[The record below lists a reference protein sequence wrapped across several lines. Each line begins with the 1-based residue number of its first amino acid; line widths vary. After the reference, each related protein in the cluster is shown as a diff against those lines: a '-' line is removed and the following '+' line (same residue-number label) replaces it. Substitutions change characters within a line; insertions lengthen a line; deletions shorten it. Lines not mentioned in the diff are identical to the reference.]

1 VCYFVLGDTMAK
13 VVYSEYLIAAVKY
26 LVMKG
31 ITKPSEIAKRLDI
44 SKYTARDIKYKLK
57 KRGELPEPNSLWKN
71 RGRKPKPNGSK
82 SIKKDK
88 EVDKPKDII
97 DELLEVLGV

>member
-1 VCYFVLGDTMAK
+1 MAK
-13 VVYSEYLIAAVKY
+13 NGAVYSEYLVAAVKY

-31 ITKPSEIAKRLDI
+31 ITKPSEIAQRLDI
-44 SKYTARDIKYKLK
+44 SPYTARDIKYKLK

-71 RGRKPKPNGSK
+71 RGRKPRSK

-97 DELLEVLGV
+97 ELILGV

>member
-1 VCYFVLGDTMAK
+1 VCYFVLGDAMAK
-13 VVYSEYLIAAVKY
+13 VVYSEYLVAAVKY

-31 ITKPSEIAKRLDI
+31 ITKPSEIAQRLDI
-44 SKYTARDIKYKLK
+44 SPYTARDIKYKLK

-71 RGRKPKPNGSK
+71 RGRKPNGK
-82 SIKKDK
+82 KQMKKDK

>member
-1 VCYFVLGDTMAK
+1 VCYFVFGDVMAK
-13 VVYSEYLIAAVKY
+13 VVYSEYLVAAVKY

-31 ITKPSEIAKRLDI
+31 ITKPSEIAQRLDI
-44 SKYTARDIKYKLK
+44 SPYTARDIKYKLK

-71 RGRKPKPNGSK
+71 RGRKPNGSK

-97 DELLEVLGV
+97 ELILGV

>member
-1 VCYFVLGDTMAK
+1 VCYFVLGDAMAK
-13 VVYSEYLIAAVKY
+13 AVYSEYLVAAVKY

-71 RGRKPKPNGSK
+71 RGRKPKGSK
-82 SIKKDK
+82 GIKKDK
-88 EVDKPKDII
+88 EVDRPKDII
-97 DELLEVLGV
+97 DELLEILGV

>member
-1 VCYFVLGDTMAK
+1 VCYFVFGDAMAK
-13 VVYSEYLIAAVKY
+13 VVYSEYLINAVKY
-26 LVMKG
+26 LIMKG

-44 SKYTARDIKYKLK
+44 SPYTARDIKYKLK

-71 RGRKPKPNGSK
+71 RGRKPNGSK
-82 SIKKDK
+82 KQMKKDK

-97 DELLEVLGV
+97 ELILGV